1 MSRFAL
7 DNRKHN
13 SASSAKLPIGALFLI
28 VSLALGGLAQR
39 LDADDEDTDDSSL
52 SGESMAAYV
61 LKQLNDRE
69 QAAYAR
75 YEKALAKEDVHSV
88 QTELQSIVDG
98 YERLINASPEYA
110 AAYISY
116 GMMLH
121 RIGERK
127 TSNAILARADELDP
141 YHAIV
146 KNQLGNYQAEDG
158 NYLEAMAFYN
168 MAIDLRPEEPL
179 YHYQLGN
186 LLFAYKKFFIDD
198 KLFLPDGMDLEIQK
212 KFREAAMLAP
222 AHLPYRLRYAQS
234 FFDVARPNWE
244 AALEQWQ
251 QLVDFVQSPE
261 EKQMMQ
267 LYMART
273 RFLMGHH
280 TAARKIIRKIDE
292 PSLEHSKQLLIDEI
306 NAKHPR

>member
-1 MSRFAL
+1 L